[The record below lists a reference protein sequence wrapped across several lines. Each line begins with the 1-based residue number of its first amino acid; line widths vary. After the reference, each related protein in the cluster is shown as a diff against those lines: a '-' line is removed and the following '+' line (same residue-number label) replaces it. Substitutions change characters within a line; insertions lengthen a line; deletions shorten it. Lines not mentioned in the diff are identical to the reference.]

1 MAPAVAAARG
11 RLSTQL
17 YNIRPIAVC
26 PQPADGERR
35 LPLRSRP
42 VRLTRLILVALPLL
56 IAGCGSSSSIE
67 SNSSSSAST
76 ATPPS
81 HATNGW
87 TGFGA
92 TLANW
97 ESAHPKSTEGCT
109 EGCYGGQVEVA
120 PNEFQDEFHGVLI
133 SSEGRVD
140 HYEQDL
146 GGSELDPAAAEQAA
160 LAMLP
165 HDTRVISS
173 EVSHENGSCKIITVQ
188 SNDLGRWFADRKGG
202 GTYGLAEIDLHGV
215 DPETGESTYPAHLSE
230 ASVSV
235 GQSSPGC

>member
-1 MAPAVAAARG
+1 
-11 RLSTQL
+11 L
-17 YNIRPIAVC
+17 
-26 PQPADGERR
+26 RR
-35 LPLRSRP
+35 
-42 VRLTRLILVALPLL
+42 TRILLLALPLL
-56 IAGCGSSSSIE
+56 VAGCGSSSSTE
-67 SNSSSSAST
+67 SSSGSTSSATEST
-76 ATPPS
+76 TS
-81 HATNGW
+81 HATDGW

-97 ESAHPKSTEGCT
+97 ESAHAKSTGGCT

-133 SSEGRVD
+133 SSEGRVS

-146 GGSELDPAAAEQAA
+146 GGSELDPAAAQQAA

-188 SNDLGRWFADRKGG
+188 SNDLGRWFADRKDG
-202 GTYGLAEIDLHGV
+202 GTSGLAEIDLHGV

-230 ASVSV
+230 AAVSL
-235 GQSSPGC
+235 GHGTPGC